1 MQLNWYIR
9 FLYEFYADK
18 YKELIINSDLQFRKI
33 HVYIDVSMVIVKLIT
48 TINKLLI
55 FVSVNISH
63 VTVLLKQCR
72 FR

>member
-18 YKELIINSDLQFRKI
+18 YKVLIINFDLQFRN
-33 HVYIDVSMVIVKLIT
+33 VYIDVSMVIIKLIT
-48 TINKLLI
+48 TFNNLLI